1 MLKCFSGSV
10 DASSL
15 DRRPFTFSH
24 QLVGHPSLS
33 LESLAKTLPELPR
46 EKVQFSK
53 GLQDLG
59 IHFDSAHEKHKNGLT
74 LEETIE
80 RLKTTS
86 SYIAVL
92 DPEAHPAFKGLYAD
106 LLADVASL
114 RKTRITEPRMWLFIA
129 SPNAITPF
137 HFDRYSNFL
146 MQIRG
151 SKQVAVFPNF
161 NEAVVPAAECESY
174 MHREE
179 AKPLW
184 KPELD
189 RFAQKFDFRPGDAL
203 HIPYV
208 AGHYIKNGAEDVS
221 ISLSFFFQTEETLRW
236 THAMQLNHKLR
247 TRLGINPRPVGQ
259 SKALD
264 AVKARALPALR
275 RVRKLMRR

>member
-1 MLKCFSGSV
+1 MLTCFSGQV
-10 DASSL
+10 DAAAL
-15 DRRPFTFSH
+15 DRRPFTFGH
-24 QLVGHPSLS
+24 QLASHPSLQ
-33 LESLAKTLPELPR
+33 LESLAKTLPELPPK
-46 EKVQFSK
+46 KVQFSK

-59 IHFDSAHEKHKNGLT
+59 IHFDSAHEKHKNGLS

-80 RLKTTS
+80 KLKTTS

-92 DPEAHPAFKGLYAD
+92 DPEDHPAFRGLYRD
-106 LLADVASL
+106 LLADVNSL
-114 RKTRITEPRMWLFIA
+114 RQTRITEPRMWLFIA
-129 SPNAITPF
+129 SPNAMTPF

-161 NEAVVPAAECESY
+161 NEEVVPAAECESY

-189 RFAQKFDFRPGDAL
+189 RFAQKFDFRPGDTL
-203 HIPYV
+203 HIPYIS
-208 AGHYIKNGAEDVS
+208 GHYVKNGPEDIS

-247 TRLGINPRPVGQ
+247 TRLGLNPRPVGH
-259 SKALD
+259 SKRLD
-264 AVKARALPALR
+264 AVKGAALPTLR
-275 RVRKLMRR
+275 RLRSLVQR